1 MVDVPMPQISLHEAR
16 MLVCDT
22 KTMYNSCV
30 RNGYLMPPRK
40 DAINT
45 QKFMKGIMCKK
56 NWVLHS
62 DHVVCVRMCADPP
75 PRKQLAKIVVQI
87 MKNYPSIGE
96 PMDSGLR
103 RTAKHIKK
111 RPPNP

>member
-1 MVDVPMPQISLHEAR
+1 MHEAR
-16 MLVCDT
+16 LRCFDG
-22 KTMYNSCV
+22 KTMYSCLV

-40 DAINT
+40 DPINT

-62 DHVVCVRMCADPP
+62 DHVVSVRMCADPP
-75 PRKQLAKIVVQI
+75 SRKELAKIVVRI

-111 RPPNP
+111 RPPSP